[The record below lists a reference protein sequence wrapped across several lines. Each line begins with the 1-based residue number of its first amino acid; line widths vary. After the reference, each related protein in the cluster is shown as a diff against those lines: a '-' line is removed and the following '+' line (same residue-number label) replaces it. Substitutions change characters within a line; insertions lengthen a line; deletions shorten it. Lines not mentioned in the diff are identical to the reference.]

1 MLTTQ
6 QTNTPKPTQMGRLT
20 FSRNLLKG
28 LAPSDEEATPF
39 ITLTQNRRENQNI
52 NKIRST
58 ARKQSRDHLD
68 DAPIRTSF
76 ESVLA
81 KNTNDTSS

>member
-1 MLTTQ
+1 MLTSQ
-6 QTNTPKPTQMGRLT
+6 QTNTPFNQQTGRLS

-28 LAPSDEEATPF
+28 LAPSEEEATPF
-39 ITLTQNRRENQNI
+39 INVSQSRRENQNI
-52 NKIRST
+52 ILGRST
-58 ARKQSRDHLD
+58 TRKQSRD
-68 DAPIRTSF
+68 PIVDPPLRTSF